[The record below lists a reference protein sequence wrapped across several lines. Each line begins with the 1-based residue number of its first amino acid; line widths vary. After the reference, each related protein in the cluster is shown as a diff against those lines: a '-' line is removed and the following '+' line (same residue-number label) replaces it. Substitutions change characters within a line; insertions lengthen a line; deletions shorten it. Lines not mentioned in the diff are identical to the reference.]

1 MENVASVAVGVNM
14 WFWTDEDN
22 LEFMIQIEM
31 WFLLVKLGLIEFD
44 L

>member
-1 MENVASVAVGVNM
+1 M

-22 LEFMIQIEM
+22 HEFMIQIDM
-31 WFLLVKLGLIEFD
+31 WFLLVKLELVEFD